1 MSTIMFTT
9 TLPVYS
15 NGLDCN
21 EENFTAE
28 HQQKLLQQAI
38 TSLETAE
45 AFGVSTVE
53 MWSLDGEIVKHN
65 AWFIGYNDNTHTTAG
80 VHRICANFLVKIGES
95 YILARSQTLS
105 LDEFKWARFNS
116 DPTVISGDLLD
127 RVLVD
132 EYTIVDAEKIS
143 SKVREILTLVNN
155 I

>member
-1 MSTIMFTT
+1 MSTIMFIN

-15 NGLDCN
+15 NELDCN

-28 HQQKLLQQAI
+28 HQQKLLQQA
-38 TSLETAE
+38 TASLETAE

-53 MWSLDGEIVKHN
+53 MLSRDGGIVKRN

-132 EYTIVDAEKIS
+132 EYTIVNSEKIS
-143 SKVREILTLVNN
+143 ANVREILTLVNN